1 MTATSG
7 QIASPDFNNGGII
20 EHRIEC
26 EWTIEAEGKTIELHI
41 VRTDIHTTADY
52 EALCYYKIM
61 VTSFIPTVETVS
73 LKMQTKHLFIYILTI
88 ELSIIIFCPCIY
100 CEPTG

>member
-7 QIASPDFNNGGII
+7 QIASPDFNNDGII
-20 EHRIEC
+20 EHIIEC

-52 EALCYYKIM
+52 DAMCYYEIW
-61 VTSFIPTVETVS
+61 VTSFIPIVATVS
-73 LKMQTKHLFIYILTI
+73 LQMQTKHLSIYIMDYVVVRKLF
-88 ELSIIIFCPCIY
+88 LSWYFL
-100 CEPTG
+100 